1 MLDPISDMITRI
13 RNAQKAGKEE
23 VNMPFS
29 NLKMGIAKIL
39 KEKGYIEQFQKDL
52 ESNNACI
59 KIKLKYNKIS
69 TNRKTPAIEEINRI
83 SKQGRRVY
91 AGKSDLKKVRNG
103 YGISIV
109 STSKGVMTGEEARKQ
124 GVGGEIIC
132 EVY

>member
-29 NLKMGIAKIL
+29 NLKMGIANIL
-39 KEKGYIEQFQKDL
+39 KEKGFIEQFEKGS
-52 ESNNACI
+52 EGNNANI
-59 KIKLKYNKIS
+59 KIKLKYNKIN
-69 TNRKTPAIEEINRI
+69 TNRKAPAIEEINRI
-83 SKQGRRVY
+83 SKQGKRVY
-91 AGKSDLKKVRNG
+91 AGKNSLKKVRNG